1 MEEERTVPRFPK
13 SNKNKTRK
21 NTKSKRNRTL
31 KNFMKRL
38 NNNKKAV
45 VAFGRYQPPHSG
57 HLGLINEL
65 LNVKDGTG
73 HLSFYTRSSGPINLK
88 WTPIISVFG
97 EPQIWGKNP
106 DQNNFEK
113 NPLEVYKK
121 MTYLYLMLPEDRADE
136 YTFMTPYKI
145 SNKWMESN
153 SNKSESDKS
162 KYSNIFNNLNRLPYK
177 SKRTKSTYDKE
188 TDSFEKSNITKQIYN
203 NIEFAVDI
211 LKSLDYEYI
220 TLIVG
225 NEDQKYYDSN
235 KVKNMGKN
243 VCVKTL
249 GEIRKKESVSDD
261 RISGSSLRELAKDI
275 YNDGNWN
282 IENLNKWFGATI
294 PENSRMSKRDS
305 LNLLNDVLSGLNETL
320 IPEEEI
326 TSFLGRRPM
335 GEEIA
340 TGNIAIETLRLPS
353 ILRGGKVR
361 KQKRKRKITR
371 RNQKIT
377 RRNQKITRIKQ
388 KNKKRG
394 RKQKRKTIKRRR
406 NK

>member
-1 MEEERTVPRFPK
+1 MEEERTVPRIPK
-13 SNKNKTRK
+13 SHKNKTRK
-21 NTKSKRNRTL
+21 KTKSKRN
-31 KNFMKRL
+31 KSVKKFMKRL
-38 NNNKKAV
+38 FDKKKAI

-65 LNVKDGTG
+65 LNIKDGKGDT
-73 HLSFYTRSSGPINLK
+73 SFYTRSSGPINLK
-88 WTPIISVFG
+88 WKPIISVFG

-106 DQNNFEK
+106 NQNNFEK

-121 MTYLYLMLPEDRADE
+121 MTYLYLMLPKNRTDE

-153 SNKSESDKS
+153 TNKSESDKS
-162 KYSNIFNNLNRLPYK
+162 KYSSIFNNLNRLPYR

-188 TDSFEKSNITKQIYN
+188 RDSFEKSNITKQIYN

-225 NEDQKYYDSN
+225 NEDQKYYNSD

-249 GEIRKKESVSDD
+249 GEIRKKESLSND

-275 YNDGNWN
+275 YNDDNWN

-294 PENSRMSKRDS
+294 PENSRMSRRDS
-305 LNLLNDVLSGLNETL
+305 LNLLNDLLYGLNETL

-340 TGNIAIETLRLPS
+340 TGNIATQTLRLPS
-353 ILRGGKVR
+353 ILRGGRASVI
-361 KQKRKRKITR
+361 RKRKKKKTKR
-371 RNQKIT
+371 KI
-377 RRNQKITRIKQ
+377 
-388 KNKKRG
+388 KNKKH
-394 RKQKRKTIKRRR
+394 KKNHKSKTRKRRR

>member
-1 MEEERTVPRFPK
+1 MEGERTIPRIPK
-13 SNKNKTRK
+13 SYKNKTRK
-21 NTKSKRNRTL
+21 NTKSKRNKTM

-65 LNVKDGTG
+65 LNIKDGTG
-73 HLSFYTRSSGPINLK
+73 DTSFYTRSSGPINLK

-136 YTFMTPYKI
+136 YRFMTPYKI
-145 SNKWMESN
+145 SNKWMESDT
-153 SNKSESDKS
+153 NKSESDKS
-162 KYSNIFNNLNRLPYK
+162 KYSNIFNNLNRLPYR
-177 SKRTKSTYDKE
+177 SKRTRSTYDKE
-188 TDSFEKSNITKQIYN
+188 RDTFEKSNITKQIYN

-211 LKSLDYEYI
+211 LKSLGYEYI

-235 KVKNMGKN
+235 KVNNMGKN

-249 GEIRKKESVSDD
+249 GEIRKKESVSND

-275 YNDGNWN
+275 YNDNNWK

-305 LNLLNDVLSGLNETL
+305 LNLLNDVLSGLNKTL

-335 GEEIA
+335 GEEIP
-340 TGNIAIETLRLPS
+340 TGNIALETLRLPS
-353 ILRGGKVR
+353 ILRGGKVI
-361 KQKRKRKITR
+361 KRKRTR
-371 RNQKIT
+371 R
-377 RRNQKITRIKQ
+377 KQ
-388 KNKKRG
+388 KNKKHR
-394 RKQKRKTIKRRR
+394 RKHKSKSKKRRR

>member
-1 MEEERTVPRFPK
+1 MEAENTVPRIPK
-13 SNKNKTRK
+13 SHNTRK
-21 NTKSKRNRTL
+21 NTKSKRNKTVKKFIKTL
-31 KNFMKRL
+31 ND
-38 NNNKKAV
+38 NKKAI

-65 LNVKDGTG
+65 LNIKDGNGDT
-73 HLSFYTRSSGPINLK
+73 SFYTRSSGPINLK
-88 WTPIISVFG
+88 WKPIISVFG

-106 DQNNFEK
+106 NQNNFEK

-121 MTYLYLMLPEDRADE
+121 MTYLYLMLPKNRADE

-153 SNKSESDKS
+153 TNKSESDKS

-177 SKRTKSTYDKE
+177 SKRTKTTYNKE
-188 TDSFEKSNITKQIYN
+188 TDTFEKSNITKQIYN

-225 NEDQKYYDSN
+225 NEDLQHYNSN

-243 VCVKTL
+243 VSIKTL
-249 GEIRKKESVSDD
+249 GEIRKKESISNN
-261 RISGSSLRELAKDI
+261 RISGTSLRELAKNI
-275 YNDGNWN
+275 YNNSNWN

-305 LNLLNDVLSGLNETL
+305 LNLLNDLLFGLKETL

-335 GEEIA
+335 GEEIV
-340 TGNIAIETLRLPS
+340 TGNIATQTLRLPS
-353 ILRGGKVR
+353 ILRGGKIR
-361 KQKRKRKITR
+361 KLKRKEKITR
-371 RNQKIT
+371 R
-377 RRNQKITRIKQ
+377 KQ
-388 KNKKRG
+388 KNKKR
-394 RKQKRKTIKRRR
+394 KSKRKSKRKHLISKTRKRGR